1 MQKSWKEKCDA
12 KNAKSSSTPSKLQT
26 SSPLKSQLQSKFFE
40 SPKIGH
46 QDRLGYSTP
55 NRIHGNV
62 TSRVKTELCP
72 VIEVCTAATLPVS
85 SPKSQSKSTKD
96 KFEERIKKSAL
107 TPSKMLPITPNFY
120 SMLLEEMAKHLQG
133 MKVID
138 DTDHLT
144 SFVYN
149 NCLIDMTST
158 TSFRRGTFNTVF
170 AFEIA
175 MVGYEVVD

>member
-1 MQKSWKEKCDA
+1 MSE
-12 KNAKSSSTPSKLQT
+12 LQFDQDDISEIIQT
-26 SSPLKSQLQSKFFE
+26 IESMFE
-40 SPKIGH
+40 YDEVLDETKKAI
-46 QDRLGYSTP
+46 
-55 NRIHGNV
+55 IHP
-62 TSRVKTELCP
+62 VKYATEEIMIYWCG
-72 VIEVCTAATLPVS
+72 E
-85 SPKSQSKSTKD
+85 
-96 KFEERIKKSAL
+96 
-107 TPSKMLPITPNFY
+107 MLPITPNFY